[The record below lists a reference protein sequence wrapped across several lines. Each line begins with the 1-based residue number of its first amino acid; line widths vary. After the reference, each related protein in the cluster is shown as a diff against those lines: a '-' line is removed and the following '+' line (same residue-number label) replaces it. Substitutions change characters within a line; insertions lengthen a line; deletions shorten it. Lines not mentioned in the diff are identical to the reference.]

1 MATIAKA
8 VILMLAITFAFGA
21 FAFYLIRKLNKP
33 AQILEFW
40 VSMSDHLKA
49 LKATLK
55 RADAHL
61 KAIDRLKKDPRVDS
75 ISDERSFG
83 DGYFVY
89 LKAGY
94 CISDDDTCHTIHE
107 YSIAECL
114 KQLQGVRAIK

>member
-40 VSMSDHLKA
+40 TMKG
-49 LKATLK
+49 
-55 RADAHL
+55 
-61 KAIDRLKKDPRVDS
+61 IDRLKKDPRVDS
-75 ISDERSFG
+75 VSDERSFG

-107 YSIAECL
+107 QTIAECL
-114 KQLQGVRAIK
+114 KQLQGVRVIK